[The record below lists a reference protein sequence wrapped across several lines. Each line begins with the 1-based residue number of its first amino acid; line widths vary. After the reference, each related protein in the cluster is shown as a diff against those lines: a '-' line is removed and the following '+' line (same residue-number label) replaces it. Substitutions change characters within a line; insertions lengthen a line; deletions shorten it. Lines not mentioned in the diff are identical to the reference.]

1 MPLDAESLKTLDS
14 LSGKSG
20 TLSLRGDQ
28 GDIGGGMFVIG
39 EGGLA
44 AVGDRC
50 WRPREMQLACG
61 AACSPNQ
68 NRAMNPAS
76 LAPEAP
82 ELAYRSVWRALVEL
96 PT

>member
-28 GDIGGGMFVIG
+28 GDIGGGMFVMD

-44 AVGDRC
+44 AVGDCGKCNSRVGPPA
-50 WRPREMQLACG
+50 PRIRIG
-61 AACSPNQ
+61 
-68 NRAMNPAS
+68 R
-76 LAPEAP
+76 
-82 ELAYRSVWRALVEL
+82 
-96 PT
+96 